1 MFQLNEGQRY
11 IVEEAVKW
19 YYNSHE
25 QVFQYDG
32 PPGSGKSVVL
42 MEIIKRLG
50 LDVMTEIAPMSYIG
64 SASLVMRMKGL
75 LSSKTIHSSLYNVKE
90 INALDENGNVIMDTL
105 LNKPIKVPKF
115 IPVTALDSRVKLI
128 VIDEGFTV
136 PLSMRPQLEKFGL
149 KILVCGDQCQ
159 LPPVGDLPAFL
170 VTGKI
175 YHLTEV
181 MRQTGRD
188 DIIYLTNRVR
198 VGLPLINGYYGNS
211 LVINYSDLSDNML
224 LWADQVICCKN
235 RTRDDLNYKIR
246 SILGHNSRLPEYGE
260 KVVCRKN
267 NWLESIPFNNG
278 GELNL
283 VNGLIGT
290 VASNPDV
297 SSFDG
302 KLFSMNFIPQ
312 LVPNMVFEQTRCNY
326 KYMISNYQN
335 RNTIKN
341 NRYEVGNMFEYAYAI
356 TDHVAQGSQWHK
368 VIYIE
373 ERMSPDIQTNLN
385 VVGASRADQQLIYV
399 KYY

>member
-19 YYNSHE
+19 FYNSHE

-42 MEIIKRLG
+42 MEIIRRLG
-50 LDVMTEIAPMSYIG
+50 LDMMTEVAPMSFIG

-75 LSSKTIHSSLYNVKE
+75 LSAKTIHSWLYTVKE
-90 INALDENGNVIMDTL
+90 LNALDENGNVIMDTL

-115 IPVTALDSRVKLI
+115 VPVIALDPKIKLL
-128 VIDEGFTV
+128 VVDEAFTV
-136 PLSMRPQLEKFGL
+136 PLSMRPQLERFGL
-149 KILVCGDQCQ
+149 KILACGDQAQ
-159 LPPVGDLPAFL
+159 LPPVGDAPAFL
-170 VTGKI
+170 VSGKI

-198 VGLPLINGYYGNS
+198 AGLPLLNGYYGNS
-211 LVINYSDLSDNML
+211 LVINYKDLNDNML

-235 RTRDDLNYKIR
+235 RTRDNINNKIR
-246 SILGHNSRLPEYGE
+246 SILGYNTDLPQYGE

-267 NWLESIPFNNG
+267 NWLEGMPFDNG

-302 KLFSMNFIPQ
+302 KLFSMNFVPQ
-312 LVPNMVFEQTRCNY
+312 LVPNLMFENTRCNY
-326 KYMISNYQN
+326 KYMISDYQH
-335 RNTIKN
+335 RNSIKN
-341 NRYEVGNMFEYAYAI
+341 NRYEVGNMFEYAYCI
-356 TDHVAQGSQWHK
+356 TDHVAQGGQWHK
-368 VIYIE
+368 VVYIE
-373 ERMSPDIQTNLN
+373 EYMDPSIQTNLN
-385 VVGASRADQQLIYV
+385 VVGASRADQLLIYV
-399 KYY
+399 KP

>member
-1 MFQLNEGQRY
+1 
-11 IVEEAVKW
+11 
-19 YYNSHE
+19 
-25 QVFQYDG
+25 
-32 PPGSGKSVVL
+32 
-42 MEIIKRLG
+42 
-50 LDVMTEIAPMSYIG
+50 MTEIAPMSYIG

-115 IPVTALDSRVKLI
+115 IPVTALDPRVKLI

>member
-115 IPVTALDSRVKLI
+115 IPVTALDPRVKLI

-181 MRQTGRD
+181 MRQTGKD

-198 VGLPLINGYYGNS
+198 VGLPLINGY
-211 LVINYSDLSDNML
+211 
-224 LWADQVICCKN
+224 
-235 RTRDDLNYKIR
+235 
-246 SILGHNSRLPEYGE
+246 
-260 KVVCRKN
+260 
-267 NWLESIPFNNG
+267 
-278 GELNL
+278 
-283 VNGLIGT
+283 
-290 VASNPDV
+290 
-297 SSFDG
+297 
-302 KLFSMNFIPQ
+302 
-312 LVPNMVFEQTRCNY
+312 
-326 KYMISNYQN
+326 
-335 RNTIKN
+335 
-341 NRYEVGNMFEYAYAI
+341 
-356 TDHVAQGSQWHK
+356 
-368 VIYIE
+368 
-373 ERMSPDIQTNLN
+373 
-385 VVGASRADQQLIYV
+385 
-399 KYY
+399 